1 MSQLE
6 NGHPPFRV
14 VLRRVRTARGCRAG
28 LPACRCWW
36 LTSRQFM
43 FGETFGNDVDV
54 WLCRRNTG
62 LASLPCVSGHATSEL
77 KGNLWLH
84 LRCAAASTANHPFG

>member
-1 MSQLE
+1 
-6 NGHPPFRV
+6 
-14 VLRRVRTARGCRAG
+14 
-28 LPACRCWW
+28 
-36 LTSRQFM
+36 M